1 MTEKS
6 NAYKLGIIVSRF
18 NHPVTQALLDGA
30 MARADVLKLPKDD
43 IKVIWVPGA
52 VELPLMAQQLAK
64 SLKYDAVICLGA
76 VIKGET
82 NHYDHVCQQVSLGC
96 QQVALQYD
104 IPVIFG
110 VLTTQNKEQAF
121 ARAGGERGNKGEY
134 AVDAALQMIDNMRQ
148 VHVKS

>member
-110 VLTTQNKEQAF
+110 VLTTQTKEQAF

-148 VHVKS
+148 V